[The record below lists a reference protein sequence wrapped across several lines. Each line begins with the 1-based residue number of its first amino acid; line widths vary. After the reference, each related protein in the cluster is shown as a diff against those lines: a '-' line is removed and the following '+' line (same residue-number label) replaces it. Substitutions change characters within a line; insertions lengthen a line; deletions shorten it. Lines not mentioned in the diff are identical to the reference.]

1 MLQWRVFLHVDKAIM
16 FFSILGF
23 SSVFL
28 QCVSNENGKCEGPSK
43 CCQGYKW
50 DEEVN
55 KCTECQYPQYGR
67 DCSLSCNC
75 SETKCNTLTGCA
87 PYNPTA
93 DTATLFLTSKPDT
106 IEKSESTVNTPRGQ
120 YLRSTLLAIP
130 STSQDLIVSTLS
142 NVHIQKNNNGTSI
155 VLVSSTEMDVHS
167 ERKALNVLLL
177 RFIYSLSPITGVLL
191 VLYVSLKVNDF
202 TKKRRALRL
211 PATKHTTE
219 NHYDEIEL
227 TTITNSGFP

>member
-1 MLQWRVFLHVDKAIM
+1 M
-16 FFSILGF
+16 
-23 SSVFL
+23 
-28 QCVSNENGKCEGPSK
+28 
-43 CCQGYKW
+43 
-50 DEEVN
+50 
-55 KCTECQYPQYGR
+55 
-67 DCSLSCNC
+67 
-75 SETKCNTLTGCA
+75 
-87 PYNPTA
+87 
-93 DTATLFLTSKPDT
+93 
-106 IEKSESTVNTPRGQ
+106 NTPRGQ

-142 NVHIQKNNNGTSI
+142 NVHIQKNNNGNSI

-219 NHYDEIEL
+219 NHYEEIEL